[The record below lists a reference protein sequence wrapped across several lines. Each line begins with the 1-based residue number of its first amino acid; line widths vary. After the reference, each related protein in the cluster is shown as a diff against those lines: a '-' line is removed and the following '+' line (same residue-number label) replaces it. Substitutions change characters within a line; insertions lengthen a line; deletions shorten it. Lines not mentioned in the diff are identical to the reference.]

1 MSLQNN
7 RLIAVTAGAVVLVAA
22 STFGAVA
29 AKLVTSA
36 DIKDQTIK
44 KIDIKKDGVG
54 GSEVKDESLKVK
66 DLSDAAR
73 AELKGN
79 TGPTGARGPAGPAGP
94 VGPAGAA
101 ATFAGKDWSII
112 DRNVLAGGDAY
123 LRAGPSAGTTVA
135 PPLGIG
141 SLGIR
146 DGGAADKAAFGNQ
159 VAFLGNPLSGV
170 NAVGFSVF
178 TTGENRAQNPENLPN
193 ITVEIDPTGSASTT
207 APNFSSLVFNPVDA
221 TANAWTTIDAS
232 TAQRWSLTGAAGTT
246 ANCTLATLCTLDQ
259 VKDAWPD
266 ASILTVGI
274 GKGTDAFQFS
284 GAVDALRWNATTYD
298 FEPLGVTATP

>member
-1 MSLQNN
+1 MSLRNN
-7 RLIAVTAGAVVLVAA
+7 RVLAVTVGAAVLVAA

-44 KIDIKKDGVG
+44 KIDIKKGGVG

-66 DLSDAAR
+66 DLSDDAR
-73 AELKGN
+73 AKLKGN
-79 TGPTGARGPAGPAGP
+79 TGPTGARGPAGPA
-94 VGPAGAA
+94 GPAGAA

-146 DGGAADKAAFGNQ
+146 DGGAPDKAAFGNQ
-159 VAFLGNPLSGV
+159 VAFVGNPLSGV

-178 TTGENRAQNPENLPN
+178 TTGENRAQNLENLPN
-193 ITVEIDPTGSASTT
+193 ITVEIDPTGSANTT
-207 APNFSSLVFNPVDA
+207 APNFSSLVFNPADA

-259 VKDAWPD
+259 VKAAWPN
-266 ASILTVGI
+266 ASILSVGI

-298 FEPLGVTATP
+298 FEPFGVTATP